1 MNSNSRK
8 LHSLYG
14 LIWNPFAQ
22 ELPIEALI
30 TTPQINHFAWKIE
43 NLIIDG
49 GFALISGDNGLGK
62 SVMLRLLHE
71 RFGQIN
77 EIRTAEFARP
87 QSGLSDFYREMG
99 SLFGID
105 LKISNKYGGFQRLR
119 DKWKEH
125 IGKTLFRPI
134 VFMDE
139 AQEAHHTI
147 LSELR
152 LMSSTSFDSKVI
164 LTVVLA
170 GDKRMLKKL
179 QEPELLAVD
188 SRTRTRLILEKYSRE
203 ELITLLNEALERAGN
218 PSLLTKELIG
228 VVADHS
234 AGIPRAM
241 MSTCRELL
249 IEAARRELKQIN
261 EDLFI
266 ELFSD
271 EGKLKRKKK

>member
-1 MNSNSRK
+1 MNSK
-8 LHSLYG
+8 AKKIHSLYG
-14 LIWNPFAQ
+14 LKWNPFGQ
-22 ELPIEALI
+22 DLPLEALI
-30 TTPQINHFAWKIE
+30 TTPQINHFAWRVE
-43 NLIIDG
+43 NLVMDG

-62 SVMLRLLHE
+62 SIILRLLHE

-105 LKISNKYGGFQRLR
+105 LKISNKFGGFQRLR
-119 DKWKEH
+119 DKWKDH

-139 AQEAHHTI
+139 VQEAHHSI

-152 LMSSTSFDSKVI
+152 LMSSTCFDSKII
-164 LTVVLA
+164 LTVVLV
-170 GDKRMLKKL
+170 GDKRILRKL
-179 QEPELLAVD
+179 LEPDLLAVD
-188 SRTRTRLILEKYSRE
+188 SRTRTRLILEKYTRE
-203 ELITLLNEALERAGN
+203 ELINLLNEALERAGN
-218 PSLLTKELIG
+218 PSLMTKELIE
-228 VVADHS
+228 VVAEHS

-241 MSTCRELL
+241 MSTCKELL
-249 IEAARRELKQIN
+249 LEASSRELKQIS

-266 ELFSD
+266 ELYSD
-271 EGKLKRKKK
+271 EGKSKRRKK